1 MDVRS
6 VENLLGT
13 PVSYDSGVE
22 AGPWLFLSSHEAYD
36 WRTVTG
42 KSHFKDRAGADWKTR
57 GPPMSKSETAT
68 CRMLAA
74 RKARYSG
81 RDAPPAVIL

>member
-13 PVSYDSGVE
+13 PVSYDSGVK

-36 WRTVTG
+36 WRTVTW

-57 GPPMSKSETAT
+57 GPPCQNLK
-68 CRMLAA
+68 RPRAA
-74 RKARYSG
+74 CWRRAKLGIAGGMR
-81 RDAPPAVIL
+81 LLQ